1 MGNKTRS
8 MPTAKQEEILNCIET
23 YIREKGYPPSIR
35 DICREVNLSSSST
48 VFSHL
53 AALEKKGFI
62 QRDDGATRGIRLT
75 DPRSVNSAVIDGR
88 ASADDVINVPVIG
101 KVAAGSPILATE
113 NIERTMPIPGDFAPG
128 QEVFML
134 NVKGDSMIEIG
145 ILDGDYVLVQRQS
158 SARDGDVIVALIED
172 EATVKTFY
180 KERDCFR
187 LQPENRYLKAIY
199 TKELIVLGKVI
210 GVFRKM

>member
-1 MGNKTRS
+1 MGTNSRS
-8 MPTAKQEEILNCIET
+8 MPTPKQEEILNCIET

-75 DPRSVNSAVIDGR
+75 DPRSVNSACIDSK
-88 ASADDVINVPVIG
+88 ASADDIINVPVIG
-101 KVAAGSPILATE
+101 KVAAGTPILATE

-145 ILDGDYVLVQRQS
+145 ILDGDYVLVQRQ
-158 SARDGDVIVALIED
+158 ATAKDGDVIVALIED

>member
-1 MGNKTRS
+1 MGTNSRS

-23 YIREKGYPPSIR
+23 YIKEKGYPPSIR

-75 DPRSVNSAVIDGR
+75 DPRSVNSACIDSK
-88 ASADDVINVPVIG
+88 ASADDIISVPVIG
-101 KVAAGSPILATE
+101 KVAAGTPILATE

-158 SARDGDVIVALIED
+158 TAKDGDVIVALIED

>member
-1 MGNKTRS
+1 
-8 MPTAKQEEILNCIET
+8 MPTAKQEEILNCIEL

-35 DICREVNLSSSST
+35 DICKEVNLSSSST

-75 DPRSVNSAVIDGR
+75 DPRSVNSACVDSK
-88 ASADDVINVPVIG
+88 ASADDIISVPVIG
-101 KVAAGSPILATE
+101 KVAAGTPILATE

-134 NVKGDSMIEIG
+134 TVKGDSMIEIG

-158 SARDGDVIVALIED
+158 TARDGDVIVALIED